1 MRIFRQ
7 VLAVLVVLLLAP
19 SASADVRDDARALA
33 LEGIRLLDAGEAED
47 ALAKLEQ
54 AESTFHAPP
63 HLLYIAR
70 AQRRLGRLVD
80 AHRTLVKVMAED
92 VLDGAPPAF
101 QKARQDA
108 VVEATDLISKVPSL
122 SIEVSGGTRP
132 ISVAVDGAPIP
143 VSHLSFPVA
152 VVAGS
157 HEVVGNDGDGRRVST
172 SVEASA
178 AGVKV
183 PVFLDFAA
191 PASSEEPTPGL
202 SPEPGGDDEA
212 VLGSFPVVGT
222 VLISV
227 GAAALVGGVITGA
240 LTLTEA
246 DDIKQSCNQ
255 NVCPPELEADADNA
269 KTVGNLST
277 GLFIAGGIV
286 AAAGVAVLIVELNAA
301 EDEPEV
307 GLQIRP
313 GGLSLVGRF

>member
-143 VSHLSFPVA
+143 VSHLAFPVA
-152 VVAGS
+152 VMAGS
-157 HEVVGNDGDGRRVST
+157 HEIVGNDGAGRRVST

-183 PVFLDFAA
+183 PVLLDFAA
-191 PASSEEPTPGL
+191 PASDEPAPGP
-202 SPEPGGDDEA
+202 SPEPGGDDEVA
-212 VLGSFPVVGT
+212 LGSFPVVGT

-227 GAAALVGGVITGA
+227 GAAALVGGAITGA

-255 NVCPPELEADADNA
+255 NVCPPELEADADSA
-269 KTVGNLST
+269 KTLGNLST